1 MRESEKRE
9 DGLLTDPFERIKPLR
24 DTGFGVARADGTA
37 VDFAF
42 AWQGGSGLWYTVES
56 AYDALDEEAGDIY
69 VEPDLLD
76 AVLGSPAGS
85 DSVHVWYRSAFPED
99 GLGEKI
105 DPDLTF
111 REAEKAVALG
121 GGFYDALGVG
131 DSVVRERVF
140 GEIARRDGIDY
151 GDVYEAWSEKR
162 ALPGPDIEKLT
173 LAVAS
178 YQMDN
183 RLAVPSEHRDRA
195 AAAESIADFVYAK
208 AGAPAARK
216 ISEDIALGLVPS
228 ALVSMRGRAAFDID
242 VERVELDGETV
253 WQAAFTDTLLDD
265 AASRDE
271 SFYDTFNSVD
281 DLMDYIDA
289 FKAQRGLIDGS
300 PDAPEGSIRA
310 VLIPTNGFPREIWL
324 PRDAD
329 GDGHPRALLES
340 VGGLIDLFAIPA
352 DELVGADLIVNDDGL
367 ATCPPNRAIYATE
380 AMAEAGY
387 LTQLDYRTTVKPD
400 DLYTVLHGDIVAVG
414 HDPLV
419 GDFISL
425 TDAQVQK
432 VTDYFTDKSAP
443 GSGELE
449 EAAILVAEHEK
460 KVDIVAADLSAAL
473 EGSAAD
479 FEATIDALLDSCLGR
494 DDSDDGER

>member
-42 AWQGGSGLWYTVES
+42 AWQDGSGLWYTVES

-76 AVLGSPAGS
+76 AVLGSPARS

-111 REAEKAVALG
+111 REAEEAIALG

-162 ALPGPDIEKLT
+162 ALPGPDIEK
-173 LAVAS
+173 
-178 YQMDN
+178 
-183 RLAVPSEHRDRA
+183 
-195 AAAESIADFVYAK
+195 
-208 AGAPAARK
+208 
-216 ISEDIALGLVPS
+216 
-228 ALVSMRGRAAFDID
+228 
-242 VERVELDGETV
+242 
-253 WQAAFTDTLLDD
+253 
-265 AASRDE
+265 
-271 SFYDTFNSVD
+271 
-281 DLMDYIDA
+281 
-289 FKAQRGLIDGS
+289 
-300 PDAPEGSIRA
+300 
-310 VLIPTNGFPREIWL
+310 
-324 PRDAD
+324 
-329 GDGHPRALLES
+329 
-340 VGGLIDLFAIPA
+340 
-352 DELVGADLIVNDDGL
+352 
-367 ATCPPNRAIYATE
+367 
-380 AMAEAGY
+380 
-387 LTQLDYRTTVKPD
+387 
-400 DLYTVLHGDIVAVG
+400 
-414 HDPLV
+414 
-419 GDFISL
+419 
-425 TDAQVQK
+425 
-432 VTDYFTDKSAP
+432 
-443 GSGELE
+443 
-449 EAAILVAEHEK
+449 HEK

-479 FEATIDALLDSCLGR
+479 FEATIDVLLDSCLGR

>member
-76 AVLGSPAGS
+76 AVLGIPAGS

-111 REAEKAVALG
+111 REAEEAVALG

-140 GEIARRDGIDY
+140 TEIARRDGIDY
-151 GDVYEAWSEKR
+151 GDVYEAWSE
-162 ALPGPDIEKLT
+162 
-173 LAVAS
+173 V
-178 YQMDN
+178 
-183 RLAVPSEHRDRA
+183 
-195 AAAESIADFVYAK
+195 
-208 AGAPAARK
+208 
-216 ISEDIALGLVPS
+216 
-228 ALVSMRGRAAFDID
+228 
-242 VERVELDGETV
+242 
-253 WQAAFTDTLLDD
+253 
-265 AASRDE
+265 
-271 SFYDTFNSVD
+271 
-281 DLMDYIDA
+281 
-289 FKAQRGLIDGS
+289 
-300 PDAPEGSIRA
+300 
-310 VLIPTNGFPREIWL
+310 
-324 PRDAD
+324 
-329 GDGHPRALLES
+329 
-340 VGGLIDLFAIPA
+340 
-352 DELVGADLIVNDDGL
+352 
-367 ATCPPNRAIYATE
+367 
-380 AMAEAGY
+380 GY

-449 EAAILVAEHEK
+449 EAAILAAEHEK

-479 FEATIDALLDSCLGR
+479 FEAMIDALLDSCLGR